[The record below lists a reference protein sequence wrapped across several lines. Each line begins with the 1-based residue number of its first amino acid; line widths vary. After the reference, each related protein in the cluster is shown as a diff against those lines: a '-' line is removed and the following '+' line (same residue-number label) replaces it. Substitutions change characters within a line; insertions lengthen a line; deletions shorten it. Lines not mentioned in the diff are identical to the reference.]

1 VCGMPEMTQY
11 DTKRGELQ
19 ERLIMLVLQGTDRVF
34 YLLAR
39 NSKLRILREIQNYGY
54 CGKFEITCREGNS
67 KLPVAR
73 EIPNY
78 VSRGKFKF
86 EFLF

>member
-1 VCGMPEMTQY
+1 MPEMTQY

-19 ERLIMLVLQGTDRVF
+19 ERLIMLVSKALTGCF
-34 YLLAR
+34 ILLAR

-67 KLPVAR
+67 KLRIAG
-73 EIPNY
+73 N
-78 VSRGKFKF
+78 SNSNFF
-86 EFLF
+86 F